1 MNAPPNR
8 PNATA
13 IAVPH
18 NNLRL
23 EYDLLRDEIREALD
37 RVCLS
42 SAFVLGPEVE
52 SFEREFASFC
62 GVKHCVALNS
72 GTSALHLGLLA
83 LGVGPGDEVITTPNS
98 FIAAAEAISYC
109 GAVPVFADIDPRT
122 ANLDPECAERAIT
135 PKTKTILPVHL
146 YGRPAGM
153 DAFRSIAQSHNLKLL
168 EDSAQAH
175 AARYRGR
182 RTGGLGHAA
191 AFSFYPTKNL
201 AASGEAGALTTDDD
215 RIAEFARSA
224 RTHGQTGRY
233 AHAFIGFNY
242 RMEGFQG
249 AILRIKL
256 KRLEEWTARRQAIAA
271 RYRRELALQSANI
284 EIPVDDPRDES
295 AYHLFVVYVPDPAA
309 TANLL
314 AQRGIETAVHYPT
327 PLHLQPAYAH
337 LGYGRGSFPHAERA
351 CQRVLSIPVFPGL
364 TDEQVQ
370 HVAGSLREI
379 VGS

>member
-1 MNAPPNR
+1 MNDPPHR
-8 PNATA
+8 PEAMA

-18 NNLRL
+18 NNLRF
-23 EYDLLRDEIREALD
+23 EYDLLRGEIRDALD
-37 RVCLS
+37 RVSLS
-42 SAFVLGPEVE
+42 SAFVLGAEVE
-52 SFEREFASFC
+52 GFEREFASFC

-98 FIAAAEAISYC
+98 FIASAEAISYT
-109 GAVPVFADIDPRT
+109 GALPVFADIDPRT
-122 ANLDPECAERAIT
+122 ANLDAACVERAIT
-135 PKTKTILPVHL
+135 PKTKAIVPVHL
-146 YGRPAGM
+146 YGRPADM
-153 DAFRSIAQSHNLKLL
+153 DALSSVAHSHNLKLL

-215 RIAEFARSA
+215 RIAEFARFA
-224 RTHGQTGRY
+224 RSHGQTGRY
-233 AHAFIGFNY
+233 AHAFLGFNY

-256 KRLEEWTARRQAIAA
+256 RRLEEWTARRQAIAA
-271 RYRRELALQSANI
+271 EYRRALEGAHI
-284 EIPVDDPRDES
+284 EIPLDDPRDECV
-295 AYHLFVVYVPDPAA
+295 YHLFVIYVSDPGV
-309 TANLL
+309 TASQL

-337 LGYGRGSFPHAERA
+337 LGYPAGSFPHAERA
-351 CQRVLSIPVFPGL
+351 CRRVLSVPVFPGL
-364 TDEQVQ
+364 TDEQVL
-370 HVAGSLREI
+370 HVATSLREI
-379 VGS
+379 TRN

>member
-1 MNAPPNR
+1 MPAPTNR
-8 PNATA
+8 TNATA

-18 NNLRL
+18 HDLRL

-37 RVCLS
+37 RVCRS

-52 SFEREFASFC
+52 SFEREFASVC
-62 GVKHCVALNS
+62 SVKHCVALNS

-83 LGVGPGDEVITTPNS
+83 LGVGPGDEVITTPNT
-98 FIAAAEAISYC
+98 FIAAAEAISYT

-122 ANLDPECAERAIT
+122 ANLDPVCVERAIT
-135 PKTKTILPVHL
+135 PKTKVILPVHL
-146 YGRPAGM
+146 YGRPADM
-153 DAFRSIAQSHNLKLL
+153 DALRSIALSHKLKLL
-168 EDSAQAH
+168 EDCAQSH
-175 AARYRGR
+175 AARSRGR
-182 RTGGLGHAA
+182 RTGGLGDAA

-201 AASGEAGALTTDDD
+201 AAFGEAGALTTDDD

-233 AHAFIGFNY
+233 AHAFVGFNY

-271 RYRRELALQSANI
+271 EYRRALEGANI

-295 AYHLFVVYVPDPAA
+295 VYHLFVIYVSDPAVIA
-309 TANLL
+309 SAL
-314 AQRGIETAVHYPT
+314 AQRGIETAVHYPV

-337 LGYGRGSFPHAERA
+337 LGYRPGSFPHAERA

-364 TDEQVQ
+364 TGEQVL
-370 HVAGSLREI
+370 HVATSLREI
-379 VGS
+379 GRS

>member
-135 PKTKTILPVHL
+135 PKTKAILPVHL
-146 YGRPAGM
+146 YGRPADM
-153 DAFRSIAQSHNLKLL
+153 DAFRSIAQSHNLKLM

-271 RYRRELALQSANI
+271 QYRRELALQSADI

-314 AQRGIETAVHYPT
+314 ARRGIETAVHYPT

-337 LGYGRGSFPHAERA
+337 LGYRRGSFPHAERA
-351 CQRVLSIPVFPGL
+351 CQRVLSIPLFPGL

-370 HVAGSLREI
+370 HVASSLREI

>member
-1 MNAPPNR
+1 MNDPPNR
-8 PNATA
+8 PNTVA
-13 IAVPH
+13 ITVPH
-18 NNLRL
+18 NNLRF

-42 SAFVLGPEVE
+42 SAYVLGAEVE
-52 SFEREFASFC
+52 AFEREFASFC
-62 GVKHCVALNS
+62 GLKHCIALNS

-98 FIAAAEAISYC
+98 FIASAEAISYT
-109 GAVPVFADIDPRT
+109 GAIPVFADIDPGT
-122 ANLDPECAERAIT
+122 ANLDAGCVERAIT
-135 PKTKTILPVHL
+135 PKTKVIMPVHL
-146 YGRPAGM
+146 YGRPADM
-153 DAFRSIAQSHNLKLL
+153 DALRSLARSHNLKLL

-175 AARYRGR
+175 GARYRGR

-233 AHAFIGFNY
+233 AHAFVGFNY

-249 AILRIKL
+249 GILRIKL
-256 KRLEEWTARRQAIAA
+256 KRLEEWTARRRAIAA
-271 RYRRELALQSANI
+271 EYRRSLQGANV
-284 EIPVDDPRDES
+284 EIPIDDPRDES
-295 AYHLFVVYVPDPAA
+295 VYHLFVIYVSDRAA
-309 TANLL
+309 TASAL

-337 LGYGRGSFPHAERA
+337 LGYGPGSFPHAERA

-364 TDEQVQ
+364 TDEQVL
-370 HVAGSLREI
+370 HIATCLREI
-379 VGS
+379 TRS

>member
-1 MNAPPNR
+1 MTAPPNR
-8 PNATA
+8 PSATA

-37 RVCLS
+37 HVCLS
-42 SAFVLGPEVE
+42 SAFVLGTEVE
-52 SFEREFASFC
+52 AFEREFASFC

-98 FIAAAEAISYC
+98 FIATAEAISYT

-122 ANLDPECAERAIT
+122 ANLDPACVERAIT
-135 PKTKTILPVHL
+135 PKTKAILPVHL
-146 YGRPAGM
+146 YGRPADM
-153 DAFRSIAQSHNLKLL
+153 EAFRSLARSHNLKLL
-168 EDSAQAH
+168 EDAAQAH
-175 AARYRGR
+175 GARYRGR
-182 RTGGLGHAA
+182 RTGGLADAA

-201 AASGEAGALTTDDD
+201 AACGEAGALTTDDD

-233 AHAFIGFNY
+233 AHAFVGFNY

-256 KRLEEWTARRQAIAA
+256 KRLEEWTTRRQTIAA
-271 RYRRELALQSANI
+271 QYRRALQGTNI
-284 EIPVDDPRDES
+284 EIPIDDPRDEC
-295 AYHLFVVYVPDPAA
+295 AYHLFVSYFPDRAN
-309 TANLL
+309 TASAL
-314 AQRGIETAVHYPT
+314 AQRGIETTVHYPV
-327 PLHLQPAYAH
+327 PLHLQPAYAY
-337 LGYGRGSFPHAERA
+337 LGRRPGSFPHAEQA

-364 TDEQVQ
+364 TDEQVL
-370 HVAGSLREI
+370 HVATSLREI
-379 VGS
+379 EGN

>member
-1 MNAPPNR
+1 
-8 PNATA
+8 
-13 IAVPH
+13 
-18 NNLRL
+18 
-23 EYDLLRDEIREALD
+23 
-37 RVCLS
+37 
-42 SAFVLGPEVE
+42 
-52 SFEREFASFC
+52 
-62 GVKHCVALNS
+62 LNS

-98 FIAAAEAISYC
+98 FIAAAEAISYT

-122 ANLDPECAERAIT
+122 ANLDPGCVERAIT
-135 PKTKTILPVHL
+135 ARTKAILPVHL
-146 YGRPAGM
+146 YGRPADM

-215 RIAEFARSA
+215 RIAEFARAA
-224 RTHGQTGRY
+224 RSHGQTGRY
-233 AHAFIGFNY
+233 AHDFIGFNY

-271 RYRRELALQSANI
+271 EYRRALEGTNI
-284 EIPVDDPRDES
+284 EIPIDDPRDECV
-295 AYHLFVVYVPDPAA
+295 YHLFVIYVPDPAA
-309 TANLL
+309 TASAL
-314 AQRGIETAVHYPT
+314 AQRGIETAIHYPT
-327 PLHLQPAYAH
+327 PLHLQRAYAH
-337 LGYGRGSFPHAERA
+337 LGHRPGSFPHSERA
-351 CQRVLSIPVFPGL
+351 CQQVLSIPVFPGL
-364 TDEQVQ
+364 TDEQVL
-370 HVAGSLREI
+370 HVATFLREI
-379 VGS
+379 ARS

>member
-1 MNAPPNR
+1 MNAPPHR

-13 IAVPH
+13 ISVPH
-18 NNLRL
+18 NDLRL
-23 EYDLLRDEIREALD
+23 EYDLLRDEIREGLD

-42 SAFVLGPEVE
+42 SAFVLGAEME
-52 SFEREFASFC
+52 ALERDFPLFC

-98 FIAAAEAISYC
+98 FIASAEAISYT
-109 GAVPVFADIDPRT
+109 GALPVFADIDPRT
-122 ANLDPECAERAIT
+122 ANLDPACAERAIT
-135 PKTKTILPVHL
+135 PKTKAIVPVHL
-146 YGRPAGM
+146 YGRPADM
-153 DAFRSIAQSHNLKLL
+153 DALRSLARSHNLKLL

-175 AARYRGR
+175 AARCRGR
-182 RTGGLGHAA
+182 RTGGLADAA

-201 AASGEAGALTTDDD
+201 AACGEAGALTTDDD

-233 AHAFIGFNY
+233 AHAFVGFNY

-256 KRLEEWTARRQAIAA
+256 KRLEEWTTRRQAIAA
-271 RYRRELALQSANI
+271 QYRLALRGTNI

-295 AYHLFVVYVPDPAA
+295 AYHLFVIYVTDRAA
-309 TANLL
+309 TASAL
-314 AQRGIETAVHYPT
+314 AQRGIETAVHYPV
-327 PLHLQPAYAH
+327 PLHLQPAYAY
-337 LGYGRGSFPHAERA
+337 LGHRPGSFPHAERA
-351 CQRVLSIPVFPGL
+351 CQRVLSVPVFPGL
-364 TDEQVQ
+364 SDEQVL
-370 HVAGSLREI
+370 HVATSLREI
-379 VGS
+379 AGN

>member
-1 MNAPPNR
+1 MNDPPH
-8 PNATA
+8 PNAMA

-18 NNLRL
+18 NHLRF
-23 EYDLLRDEIREALD
+23 EYDLLRGEIREALD

-42 SAFVLGPEVE
+42 SAFVLGAEVE
-52 SFEREFASFC
+52 AFEREFASFC

-98 FIAAAEAISYC
+98 FIASAEAISYT
-109 GAVPVFADIDPRT
+109 GAVLVFADIDPST
-122 ANLDPECAERAIT
+122 ANLDPACVERAIT
-135 PKTKTILPVHL
+135 PKTKAIVPVHL
-146 YGRPAGM
+146 YGRPADM
-153 DAFRSIAQSHNLKLL
+153 DALGSVAQSHNLKLF

-224 RTHGQTGRY
+224 RNHGQTGRY
-233 AHAFIGFNY
+233 AHAFVGFNY

-256 KRLEEWTARRQAIAA
+256 RRLDEWTARRQAIAA
-271 RYRRELALQSANI
+271 EYRRALEGENI
-284 EIPVDDPRDES
+284 EIPIDDPRDECV
-295 AYHLFVVYVPDPAA
+295 YHLFVIYVSDPGA
-309 TANLL
+309 TASAL

-337 LGYGRGSFPHAERA
+337 LGYRSGSFPHAERA
-351 CQRVLSIPVFPGL
+351 CRRVLSVPVFPGL
-364 TDEQVQ
+364 TDEQVL
-370 HVAGSLREI
+370 HVATSLREI
-379 VGS
+379 ARR

>member
-8 PNATA
+8 PNDTA

-18 NNLRL
+18 NNLRF
-23 EYDLLRDEIREALD
+23 EYDLLRDEIRGALD
-37 RVCLS
+37 RVFLS
-42 SAFVLGPEVE
+42 SAFVLGADVQ
-52 SFEREFASFC
+52 SFEREFAFFC

-98 FIAAAEAISYC
+98 FIAAAEAISYT

-122 ANLDPECAERAIT
+122 ANLDPACVERAIT
-135 PKTKTILPVHL
+135 PRTKVILPVHL
-146 YGRPAGM
+146 YGRPADM

-175 AARYRGR
+175 AARSRGG

-224 RTHGQTGRY
+224 RSHGQTGRY
-233 AHAFIGFNY
+233 AHEFIGFNY

-271 RYRRELALQSANI
+271 EYRRALQGTNI
-284 EIPVDDPRDES
+284 EIPIDDPRDECV
-295 AYHLFVVYVPDPAA
+295 YHLFVIYVPDPAA
-309 TANLL
+309 TASDL

-327 PLHLQPAYAH
+327 PLHLQPAYSH
-337 LGYGRGSFPHAERA
+337 LGRGPGSFPHAERA
-351 CQRVLSIPVFPGL
+351 CQQVLSIPVFPGL
-364 TDEQVQ
+364 TDEQVL
-370 HVAGSLREI
+370 HVATSLREI
-379 VGS
+379 ARS

>member
-1 MNAPPNR
+1 MPPPPNR
-8 PNATA
+8 TNATA

-18 NNLRL
+18 NDLRL

-37 RVCLS
+37 RVCRS

-52 SFEREFASFC
+52 SFEREFASVC
-62 GVKHCVALNS
+62 SVKHCVALNS

-83 LGVGPGDEVITTPNS
+83 LGVGPGDEVITTPNT
-98 FIAAAEAISYC
+98 FIAAAEAISYT

-122 ANLDPECAERAIT
+122 ANLDPVCVERAIT
-135 PKTKTILPVHL
+135 PKTKVILPVHL
-146 YGRPAGM
+146 YGRPADM
-153 DAFRSIAQSHNLKLL
+153 DALRSIALSHKLKLL
-168 EDSAQAH
+168 EDCAQSH
-175 AARYRGR
+175 AARSRGR
-182 RTGGLGHAA
+182 RTGGLGDAA

-201 AASGEAGALTTDDD
+201 AAFGEAGALTTDDD

-233 AHAFIGFNY
+233 AHAFVGFNY

-271 RYRRELALQSANI
+271 EYRRALEGANI

-295 AYHLFVVYVPDPAA
+295 VYHLFVIYVSDPAVIA
-309 TANLL
+309 SAL
-314 AQRGIETAVHYPT
+314 AQRGIETAVHYPV

-337 LGYGRGSFPHAERA
+337 LGHRPGSFPHAERA

-364 TDEQVQ
+364 TGEQVL
-370 HVAGSLREI
+370 HVATSLREI
-379 VGS
+379 GRS